1 MENWKKRFVCLGIGQ
16 AVSMLT
22 SSVLQIAII
31 WYLTERTGSATVIT
45 LATLFGYLP
54 RAVLGLFSGVFI
66 DRFNRKKVLI
76 FSDLFIA
83 LAALVLAAV
92 ALWSEIPILFIYI
105 ILCIRSIGAAFHTP
119 TLNAIIPSIVP
130 KENLTQCAG
139 ILQGFESVSLIL
151 SPAIA
156 AFLFDFWSLS
166 EIILLDVIGAFFAIV
181 IVLFLPIPK
190 NKGSE
195 STESLHIWRDTKDGF
210 AILKSQKGMMALL
223 LISSAYAFIYFPI
236 GSMYPLITM
245 TYFGGTFADS
255 SLVEIVF
262 SAGTLLGSVLLG
274 IIGKRIHKIIA
285 IAASIGIY
293 GFGAMVTGLLP
304 PNGMQIFILSSAI
317 MGLTIPFFY
326 GLRTSIFQSRIPSE
340 YLGRVLSLAYN
351 VSLFAA
357 PFGLLLGGG
366 FSEAV
371 GVNRCFF
378 VCGVLAI
385 CLALSIIFTPS
396 IRQSNDSSC

>member
-1 MENWKKRFVCLGIGQ
+1 MENWKKRFICLGIGQ

-22 SSVLQIAII
+22 SSILQIAII

-66 DRFNRKKVLI
+66 DRFNRKTVLI
-76 FSDLFIA
+76 LSDLFIA
-83 LAALVLAAV
+83 LAALVLAA
-92 ALWSEIPILFIYI
+92 AAFWTELPILLIYV
-105 ILCIRSIGAAFHTP
+105 ILCVRSMGAAFHTP

-139 ILQGFESVSLIL
+139 ILQGFDSVSLIL

-156 AFLFDFWSLS
+156 AFLFDFWNLG
-166 EIILLDVIGAFFAIV
+166 EIVLLDIVGAVIAIV
-181 IVLFLPIPK
+181 IVLLLSIPK
-190 NKGSE
+190 NAAAQ
-195 STESLHIWRDTKDGF
+195 TAESLHIWQDTKKGF
-210 AILKSQKGMMALL
+210 AVLKSHKGMMALL
-223 LISSAYAFIYFPI
+223 LISSAYAFLYFPI

-245 TYFGGTFADS
+245 TYFGGSFSDS
-255 SLVEIVF
+255 SVVEIVF
-262 SAGTLLGSVLLG
+262 SAGTLIGSVLLG
-274 IIGKRIHKIIA
+274 IIGKRINKIRA

-293 GFGAMVTGLLP
+293 GLGAMLSGMLP
-304 PNGMQIFILSSAI
+304 PSGMQLFIVFSAI

-340 YLGRVLSLAYN
+340 YLGRTLSLAYN

-357 PFGLLLGGG
+357 PFGLMLGGG

-378 VCGVLAI
+378 VCGLLSIVLA
-385 CLALSIIFTPS
+385 LAIIFTPS
-396 IRQSNDSSC
+396 IHE